1 MTYVIIHAL
10 APIFVIM
17 LLGFWAGKAGMVDN
31 KNVSLLNI
39 FVMDFALPATLFSST
54 VQTPW
59 AGIVAQSPLV
69 LVLTGAMW
77 ITYAGIYFL
86 ATSVF
91 KRTPQDAAVLTLT
104 VALPNYAA
112 LGLPILGSV
121 LGEGASTSL
130 SVAVSIACGSVLMT
144 PFCLLIL
151 EREKAR
157 AAGENSGSTLAMLPV
172 VVRRDVDGQARIP
185 VGVRGMK
192 REQRAAGWVQA
203 QNIVR
208 SVTPEMLVERERLL
222 GSPFVSQPPVQA
234 AIALTLDDWPWRWG
248 VTGSTGYALATEIPV
263 LHAASD
269 LDLLIRAP
277 QPLAREALLE
287 WQSRVAKLPCRAD
300 TQVETP
306 YGAFALNEWLRD
318 GRALLKT
325 SHGARLTTAPWRR
338 EE

>member
-39 FVMDFALPATLFSST
+39 FVMDFALPATLFSAT

-69 LVLTGAMW
+69 LTGAMW
-77 ITYAGIYFL
+77 ITYAAIYFL

-172 VVRRDVDGQARIP
+172 L
-185 VGVRGMK
+185 M
-192 REQRAAGWVQA
+192 W
-203 QNIVR
+203 R
-208 SVTPEMLVERERLL
+208 SVKKPIVWGPLLGVVLSAIGIKMPEMLLASIKPLGLAATAAALFLTGVILSARKLQLNALIATSTIVKLLVQPIIAWGLVMLL
-222 GSPFVSQPPVQA
+222 GLHGSIA
-234 AIALTLDDWPWRWG
+234 ITAILMIALAAGFFG
-248 VTGSTGYALATEIPV
+248 VVFGNRFGVQSPDAEAV
-263 LHAASD
+263 L
-269 LDLLIRAP
+269 LLSSVLCILSL
-277 QPLAREALLE
+277 PLFISL
-287 WQSRVAKLPCRAD
+287 
-300 TQVETP
+300 
-306 YGAFALNEWLRD
+306 
-318 GRALLKT
+318 T
-325 SHGARLTTAPWRR
+325 SGL
-338 EE
+338 

>member
-39 FVMDFALPATLFSST
+39 FVMDFALPATLFSAT

-157 AAGENSGSTLAMLPV
+157 AAGETTGSTLAMLPV
-172 VVRRDVDGQARIP
+172 LMWRSVKKPIVWGPLLGVVLSAIGIKMPDLLLAAIKPLGLALTGVILSARKLQLKALIATSTLVKLLVQP
-185 VGVRGMK
+185 FIAWGLVMLLGLHGAIAITAILMIAL
-192 REQRAAGWVQA
+192 AAGFFGVVFGNRFGVQSPDA
-203 QNIVR
+203 EAVLLLS
-208 SVTPEMLVERERLL
+208 SVLCILSLPLFI
-222 GSPFVSQPPVQA
+222 S
-234 AIALTLDDWPWRWG
+234 LTSGL
-248 VTGSTGYALATEIPV
+248 
-263 LHAASD
+263 
-269 LDLLIRAP
+269 
-277 QPLAREALLE
+277 
-287 WQSRVAKLPCRAD
+287 
-300 TQVETP
+300 
-306 YGAFALNEWLRD
+306 
-318 GRALLKT
+318 
-325 SHGARLTTAPWRR
+325 
-338 EE
+338 

>member
-39 FVMDFALPATLFSST
+39 FVMDFALPATLFSAT

-77 ITYAGIYFL
+77 ITYAAIYFL

-172 VVRRDVDGQARIP
+172 LMWRSVKKPILWGPLLGVVLSAIGIKMPDLLLASIKPLGLAATAAALFLTGVILSARKLQLNALIATSTIVKLLVQP
-185 VGVRGMK
+185 FIAWGLVMLLGLHGSIAITAILMIAL
-192 REQRAAGWVQA
+192 AAGFFGVVFGNRFGVQSPDA
-203 QNIVR
+203 EAVLLLS
-208 SVTPEMLVERERLL
+208 SVLCILSLPLFI
-222 GSPFVSQPPVQA
+222 S
-234 AIALTLDDWPWRWG
+234 LTSGL
-248 VTGSTGYALATEIPV
+248 
-263 LHAASD
+263 
-269 LDLLIRAP
+269 
-277 QPLAREALLE
+277 
-287 WQSRVAKLPCRAD
+287 
-300 TQVETP
+300 
-306 YGAFALNEWLRD
+306 
-318 GRALLKT
+318 
-325 SHGARLTTAPWRR
+325 
-338 EE
+338 

>member
-39 FVMDFALPATLFSST
+39 FVMDFALPATLFSAT

-69 LVLTGAMW
+69 LTGAMW
-77 ITYAGIYFL
+77 ITYAAIYFL

-172 VVRRDVDGQARIP
+172 LMWRSVKKPIVWGPLLGVVLSAIGIKMPDLLLASIKPLGLAATAAALFLTGVILSARKLQLNALIATSTIVKLLVQP
-185 VGVRGMK
+185 FIAWGLVMLLGLHGSIAITAILMIAL
-192 REQRAAGWVQA
+192 AAGFFGVVFGNRFGVQSPDA
-203 QNIVR
+203 EAVLLLS
-208 SVTPEMLVERERLL
+208 SVLCILSLPLFI
-222 GSPFVSQPPVQA
+222 S
-234 AIALTLDDWPWRWG
+234 LTSGL
-248 VTGSTGYALATEIPV
+248 
-263 LHAASD
+263 
-269 LDLLIRAP
+269 
-277 QPLAREALLE
+277 
-287 WQSRVAKLPCRAD
+287 
-300 TQVETP
+300 
-306 YGAFALNEWLRD
+306 
-318 GRALLKT
+318 
-325 SHGARLTTAPWRR
+325 
-338 EE
+338 

>member
-39 FVMDFALPATLFSST
+39 FVMDFALPATLFSAT

-77 ITYAGIYFL
+77 IT
-86 ATSVF
+86 S
-91 KRTPQDAAVLTLT
+91 
-104 VALPNYAA
+104 AA

-157 AAGENSGSTLAMLPV
+157 AVGENSGSTLAMLPV
-172 VVRRDVDGQARIP
+172 LMWRSVKKPIVWGPLLGVVLSAIGIKMPDLLLASIKPLGLAATAAALFLTGVILSARKLQLNALIATSTIVKLLVQP
-185 VGVRGMK
+185 FIAWGLVMLLGLHGSIAITAILMIAL
-192 REQRAAGWVQA
+192 AAGFFGVVFGNRFGVQSPDA
-203 QNIVR
+203 EAVLLLS
-208 SVTPEMLVERERLL
+208 SVLCILSLPLFI
-222 GSPFVSQPPVQA
+222 S
-234 AIALTLDDWPWRWG
+234 LTSGL
-248 VTGSTGYALATEIPV
+248 
-263 LHAASD
+263 
-269 LDLLIRAP
+269 
-277 QPLAREALLE
+277 
-287 WQSRVAKLPCRAD
+287 
-300 TQVETP
+300 
-306 YGAFALNEWLRD
+306 
-318 GRALLKT
+318 
-325 SHGARLTTAPWRR
+325 
-338 EE
+338 